1 MFHDYRMAKAVQ
13 EQKLRDAQRIQEEED
28 AAEQIETTFKEQV
41 VARLVTLLHI
51 RAREPGAA
59 KSSEANGLTAV

>member
-13 EQKLRDAQRIQEEED
+13 EQKLRDAERIQEED
-28 AAEQIETTFKEQV
+28 VTEQIEKTFKEQV